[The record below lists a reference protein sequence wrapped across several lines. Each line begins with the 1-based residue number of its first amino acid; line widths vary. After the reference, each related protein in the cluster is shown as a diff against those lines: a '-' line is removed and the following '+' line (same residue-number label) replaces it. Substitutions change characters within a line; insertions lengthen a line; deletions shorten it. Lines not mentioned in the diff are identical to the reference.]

1 MPAPSLRSRFWR
13 LCLINIA
20 SNLTIPLV
28 GLVDTAML
36 GHLPELRFLAGV
48 ALASLIFDYLFF
60 GLGFLRMTTTGQ
72 TAQAQGRD
80 DDHGVEGTL
89 IRGVVWA
96 LGLGV
101 VTLLLAP
108 LLEAGAFRLLSG
120 TPEVEAA
127 GVDYFRA
134 RIWGAP
140 AALLNLVL
148 VGWFLGREQS
158 GRVLFLT
165 VVANLTNVAL
175 NYWFILHLGWAAY
188 GAGLASALAQVLMAV
203 LGVLLVLG
211 SWPRSGAA
219 LRELLAAARD
229 RGTAQLNLDLL
240 VRTLLLVS
248 AFAVFTNLSALFGT
262 VVLAANTLLLRVL
275 SIGSYFIDGA
285 AYATE
290 SLAGR
295 ELGRGDRS
303 KLREV
308 LQLSLV
314 SGEAFA
320 WLVLFPALL
329 APGWVFG
336 LLTSHNEVVELATV
350 WRWWLVPTL
359 AFGALA
365 YILDG
370 FFLGLTAGRTLRN
383 AMLLSALLGFAPLAF
398 WAASGGGATVLWLA
412 MVCLMATRALTLAVR
427 VPAALAPLPVDER
440 LG

>member
-1 MPAPSLRSRFWR
+1 MPTPSLRSRFWR

-72 TAQAQGRD
+72 TAQAQGRGD
-80 DDHGVEGTL
+80 DRAVEGTL
-89 IRGVVWA
+89 ARGVVWA
-96 LGLGV
+96 LGLGLA
-101 VTLLLAP
+101 TLLLAP
-108 LLEAGAFRLLSG
+108 LLEGASFRLLSG

-127 GVDYFRA
+127 GRDYFRG

-158 GRVLFLT
+158 GRVLLLT

-175 NYWFILHLGWAAY
+175 NYWFILRLGWAAY
-188 GAGLASALAQVLMAV
+188 GAGLASALAQGLMA
-203 LGVLLVLG
+203 LLAVLLVLR
-211 SWPRSGAA
+211 SWPGSGA
-219 LRELLAAARD
+219 RPTELLAAARD
-229 RGTAQLNLDLL
+229 RSTAQLNLDLL

-262 VVLAANTLLLRVL
+262 VALAANTLLLRIL

-308 LQLSLV
+308 LRLSLIA
-314 SGEAFA
+314 GEAFA
-320 WLVLFPALL
+320 WLVLLPTLL
-329 APGWVFG
+329 APRWVFG
-336 LLTSHNEVVELATV
+336 LLTSHDEVVGLATS

-359 AFGALA
+359 AFGAFA

-383 AMLLSALLGFAPLAF
+383 AMLASALLGFGPLAL
-398 WAASGGGATVLWLA
+398 WAAYGGGPTVLWIA
-412 MVCLMATRALTLAVR
+412 MVMLMAARTLTLAVR
-427 VPAALAPLPVDER
+427 IPSALAPQA
-440 LG
+440 